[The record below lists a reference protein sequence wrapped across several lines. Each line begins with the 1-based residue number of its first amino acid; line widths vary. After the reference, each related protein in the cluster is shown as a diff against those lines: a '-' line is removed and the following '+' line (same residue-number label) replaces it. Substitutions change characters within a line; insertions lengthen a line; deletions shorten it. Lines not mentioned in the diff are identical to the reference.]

1 MTSPRLHSWPGR
13 AALSRRPF
21 RVASRDRPF
30 LDLFSRGRAGPSESR
45 GFSAAQIG
53 QIQRTVMGRTPEVMV
68 KVTGGGRRVGAVAAH
83 LSYISQHGKL
93 DLETDDGQHV
103 FSEGQKELLRSWH
116 LELTRGQYRQPRGES
131 VAAAGVKLVHNVTLS
146 MPAPTPPAAV
156 LAAAKAFAREKFG
169 AKHRYAMALHT
180 HQRHPHVHLV
190 VKAEGIDGRRLHI
203 DKAML
208 REWRQDF
215 ARMMRE
221 QGIAANAT
229 PRSVRGQTKRAA
241 KDVLQDPA
249 SGTLLCAAREARR
262 HRTRA
267 SRNDAYHRAG
277 ASEAARDAKGGRRG
291 LERCRLETGGAGRD
305 RPRRPRPVLRHASAA
320 CADGPGAAGGAV
332 HSLCEGAQI
341 AEDTRRRPGT
351 QPHTGTDMERPVK
364 VTLIPGLH
372 LFSSLKRKQAVAE
385 AAR

>member
-1 MTSPRLHSWPGR
+1 
-13 AALSRRPF
+13 
-21 RVASRDRPF
+21 
-30 LDLFSRGRAGPSESR
+30 
-45 GFSAAQIG
+45 
-53 QIQRTVMGRTPEVMV
+53 MGRTPEVMV

-103 FSEGQKELLRSWH
+103 FREGQKELLRSWH

-241 KDVLQDPA
+241 KDVFYRTQRRGHSYALREKLDGIVRELRATTPITDPA
-249 SGTLLCAAREARR
+249 RASLLETRRAVVEGWNAVASKLEAQGEIVLGGHVRYFAMHLPPVLTDRERLAEQFIRFAKAQR
-262 HRTRA
+262 STRTRGDD
-267 SRNDAYHRAG
+267 RLR
-277 ASEAARDAKGGRRG
+277 
-291 LERCRLETGGAGRD
+291 ERTTER
-305 RPRRPRPVLRHASAA
+305 
-320 CADGPGAAGGAV
+320 
-332 HSLCEGAQI
+332 
-341 AEDTRRRPGT
+341 TR
-351 QPHTGTDMERPVK
+351 
-364 VTLIPGLH
+364 
-372 LFSSLKRKQAVAE
+372 
-385 AAR
+385 

>member
-1 MTSPRLHSWPGR
+1 
-13 AALSRRPF
+13 
-21 RVASRDRPF
+21 
-30 LDLFSRGRAGPSESR
+30 
-45 GFSAAQIG
+45 
-53 QIQRTVMGRTPEVMV
+53 MV

-103 FSEGQKELLRSWH
+103 FREGQKELLRSWH

-241 KDVLQDPA
+241 KDVFYRTQRRGHSYALREKLDGIVRELRATTPITDPA
-249 SGTLLCAAREARR
+249 RARLLETRRAVVEGWNAVASKLEAQGEIVLGGHVRYFAMHLPPVLTDRERLAEQFIRFAKAQR
-262 HRTRA
+262 STRTRG
-267 SRNDAYHRAG
+267 D
-277 ASEAARDAKGGRRG
+277 D
-291 LERCRLETGGAGRD
+291 RLRD
-305 RPRRPRPVLRHASAA
+305 RTTER
-320 CADGPGAAGGAV
+320 
-332 HSLCEGAQI
+332 
-341 AEDTRRRPGT
+341 TR
-351 QPHTGTDMERPVK
+351 
-364 VTLIPGLH
+364 
-372 LFSSLKRKQAVAE
+372 
-385 AAR
+385 